1 MNNEDPDNTCAF
13 CLQPFESC
21 HCDEVRQL
29 DKDDDLF
36 PCGDTP
42 RHESA
47 GNPLAAERSCGR
59 RPEEKIPTLP
69 FGEAEKMT
77 GGGGR

>member
-1 MNNEDPDNTCAF
+1 MNDEDPENTCAF
-13 CLQPFESC
+13 CLRPFKHC
-21 HCDEVRQL
+21 HCDEVRQEE
-29 DKDDDLF
+29 KDDELF
-36 PCGDTP
+36 SLCDTSP
-42 RHESA
+42 QA
-47 GNPLAAERSCGR
+47 GEPPAGHPSPLW